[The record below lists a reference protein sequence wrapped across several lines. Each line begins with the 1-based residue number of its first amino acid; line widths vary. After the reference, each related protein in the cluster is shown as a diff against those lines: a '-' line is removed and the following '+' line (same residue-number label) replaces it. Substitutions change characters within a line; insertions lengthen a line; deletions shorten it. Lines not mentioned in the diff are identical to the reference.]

1 MYTFNLPGGVVY
13 PKEQIL
19 SCIVQAK
26 IKFRDSKFN
35 VFDCTHNHPWCGGR
49 DNIKELRLTEE
60 LLNYYNSKNI
70 GFYITF
76 SNYIIDVN
84 DKLGNQILEM
94 LNQNSLNG
102 VIIGNAKFNKYVRQN
117 YKNLKTVRSITTITY
132 ITTLETYKKYEDQY
146 DLIVPR
152 VEHILE
158 DWFIEGVTNC
168 NKYELLLND
177 FCYHNCP
184 YYEYHYRITADRN
197 RLNLDIDV
205 KKCLMTDKYKVSD
218 LITKDQF
225 KRLLDK
231 GFTNFKLAG
240 RSGELTNKKFLALEK
255 VIQYLLEIR
264 RETNERLTCYSTLR

>member
-13 PKEQIL
+13 PQEKVL
-19 SCIVQAK
+19 SWIVQAK

-49 DNIKELRLTEE
+49 ENIKELRLTEE

-76 SNYIIDVN
+76 SNHIIDVN

-102 VIIGNAKFNKYVRQN
+102 VIIGNARFNKYVRQN
-117 YKNLKTVRSITTITY
+117 YKNLKTIRSVSTITY
-132 ITTLETYKKYEDQY
+132 TTTLETYKKYEDEY

-158 DWFIEGVTNC
+158 DWFIEGITNC
-168 NKYELLLND
+168 DKYEILVND
-177 FCYHNCP
+177 LCYHNCP
-184 YYEYHYRITADRN
+184 YSEYHYIIISNKN

-205 KKCLMTDKYKVSD
+205 ETCLMKGKYMVRS
-218 LITKDQF
+218 LISKDQF

-240 RSGELTNKKFLALEK
+240 RSGELSNRKFSTLENL
-255 VIQYLLEIR
+255 IQYLLEYGGN
-264 RETNERLTCYSTLR
+264 NECLTCYSTLR

>member
-1 MYTFNLPGGVVY
+1 LYTFNLPGGVVY
-13 PKEQIL
+13 PKEKVL
-19 SCIVQAK
+19 SWIVHTK
-26 IKFRDSKFN
+26 IKIRDSKFN

-76 SNYIIDVN
+76 TNYIIDVN

-102 VIIGNAKFNKYVRQN
+102 VIIANAKFNKYVRQN
-117 YKNLKTVRSITTITY
+117 YKNLKRVRSITTITY
-132 ITTLETYKKYEDQY
+132 TTTLETYKKYEDEY

-158 DWFIEGVTNC
+158 DWFIEGVTNHD
-168 NKYELLLND
+168 KYELLLND
-177 FCYHNCP
+177 FCYYNCP
-184 YYEYHYRITADRN
+184 YYIKHFIMTSDRN
-197 RLNLDIDV
+197 RLNIDIDSER
-205 KKCLMTDKYKVSD
+205 CLMDGKYEVKD

-225 KRLLDK
+225 KRLVDK

-240 RSGELTNKKFLALEK
+240 RSKEFYKKKFITLEK

-264 RETNERLTCYSTLR
+264 RK

>member
-1 MYTFNLPGGVVY
+1 LYTFNLPGGVVY
-13 PKEQIL
+13 PKERIL
-19 SCIVQAK
+19 SWIVQTK
-26 IKFRDSKFN
+26 IKFRDSTFN

-49 DNIKELRLTEE
+49 NNIKELRLTEE

-102 VIIGNAKFNKYVRQN
+102 VIIGNTKFNKYVRQN

-132 ITTLETYKKYEDQY
+132 TTTLETYKKYEDEY
-146 DLIVPR
+146 DFIVPR

-158 DWFIEGVTNC
+158 DWFIERITNYD
-168 NKYELLLND
+168 KYELLLND
-177 FCYHNCP
+177 FCYYNCP
-184 YYEYHYRITADRN
+184 YYTKHFIITSDKN
-197 RLNLDIDV
+197 RLNLDIDAER
-205 KKCLMTDKYKVSD
+205 CLMNGKYEIKD

-225 KRLLDK
+225 KRLLDT

-240 RSGELTNKKFLALEK
+240 RSKEFSDKKFVTLEK

-264 RETNERLTCYSTLR
+264 RETNERLTCYSTL